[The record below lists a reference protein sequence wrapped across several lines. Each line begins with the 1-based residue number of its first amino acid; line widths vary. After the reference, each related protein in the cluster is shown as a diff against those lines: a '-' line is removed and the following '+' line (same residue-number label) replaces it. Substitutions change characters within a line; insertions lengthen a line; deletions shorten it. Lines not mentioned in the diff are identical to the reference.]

1 MKKKS
6 PSNLMV
12 HDLCDAEALGTPLQC
27 LKHQHILLDFLLRSD
42 VKTSEPSLS
51 TKFRVT
57 PTPQQATML
66 VRRIL
71 ALGEVL
77 CEPFESV
84 PFCCS
89 LPLTPQ

>member
-27 LKHQHILLDFLLRSD
+27 LKHQHILLAFLLRSD

-51 TKFRVT
+51 VNIELFSRLRV
-57 PTPQQATML
+57 ATNSRL
-66 VRRIL
+66 RGTFARGDL
-71 ALGEVL
+71 L
-77 CEPFESV
+77 CES
-84 PFCCS
+84 
-89 LPLTPQ
+89 